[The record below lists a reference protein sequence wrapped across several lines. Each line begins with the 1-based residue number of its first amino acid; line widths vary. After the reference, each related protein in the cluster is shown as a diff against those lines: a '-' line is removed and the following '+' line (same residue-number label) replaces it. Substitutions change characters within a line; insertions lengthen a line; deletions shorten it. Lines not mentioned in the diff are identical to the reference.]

1 MDLSNYRINS
11 KKGKEISN
19 IVYDS
24 DGCTVITGRLSG
36 GYFSGTG
43 DIFASIITGGLLRGL
58 SIVKSAELAT
68 DFISTCAYDTKCS
81 PGNNGVN
88 FEKFL
93 YLLTNYDYQEELNRE
108 K

>member
-1 MDLSNYRINS
+1 M
-11 KKGKEISN
+11 
-19 IVYDS
+19 
-24 DGCTVITGRLSG
+24 
-36 GYFSGTG
+36 
-43 DIFASIITGGLLRGL
+43 RGL

-68 DFISTCAYDTKCS
+68 DFISTCAYDTKYS
-81 PGNNGVN
+81 LGNDGVN